1 VPSTS
6 VVRTLGSM
14 MVTVAWILA
23 LGFLLIQTRNAQDG
37 IITDFPG
44 NPIQAIVP
52 RVAWEYHLA
61 TVILSA
67 VTMGVFRNRFSPQ
80 KSNGS
85 VAPLWG
91 ATITLG
97 MTMIIAIIIG
107 QPETELGQRTNSIF
121 LQWLVGGAFSLA
133 SATVLGI
140 LIFWSIA
147 ISRNRFLASGDPSDE
162 ENHDSIT

>member
-1 VPSTS
+1 MPNTS
-6 VVRTLGSM
+6 VIRTLGSM
-14 MVTVAWILA
+14 MVTVAWVLA
-23 LGFLLIQTRNAQDG
+23 LGFLLIQIRNAQDG
-37 IITDFPG
+37 IITDFLG
-44 NPIQAIVP
+44 NPIQAMVP
-52 RVAWEYHLA
+52 RTAWEYQLA
-61 TVILSA
+61 AVILSA

-107 QPETELGQRTNSIF
+107 QPETELGQRTNSIV
-121 LQWLVGGAFSLA
+121 LQCLVEGAFSLA

-140 LIFWSIA
+140 LISWNIA
-147 ISRNRFLASGDPSDE
+147 ISRNRFLGPGDPE
-162 ENHDSIT
+162 R